1 MRGRSRRRRVLKW
14 VGTTVCVLIAGV
26 FILSGRFHVYRWF
39 GGRLFAI
46 SSGTISTAY
55 YYSSYYEGSGQ
66 TWQFQ
71 WSYSYRWP
79 RPWSVYLD
87 SSWSVVLP
95 LWLPFLAV
103 AAPTA
108 FLWWRDRRWPPG
120 HCTTCGYDLTG
131 NVSGRCPEC
140 GVTVTKPRLVVAMRQ
155 RPLSI
160 RKHVLWGAILGT
172 VAGVLDAW
180 LFSIYPRHF
189 WGGLTLRFL
198 EIGVFGCVVGPVV
211 GLALALARRAQRRR
225 E

>member
-1 MRGRSRRRRVLKW
+1 MRCRSRRRRVLKW
-14 VGTTVCVLIAGV
+14 VGTTVCLLIAGV

-39 GGRLFAI
+39 GVRSLAI
-46 SSGTISTAY
+46 SSGNIRT
-55 YYSSYYEGSGQ
+55 SYYTQFERSGR
-66 TWQFQ
+66 TWRFH
-71 WSYSYRWP
+71 WSHSYRWP
-79 RPWSVYLD
+79 RRWSVYLD
-87 SSWSVVLP
+87 SSWSVRLP

-108 FLWWRDRRWPPG
+108 FLWWRDRRIPPG

-140 GVTVTKPRLVVAMRQ
+140 GVTVTKPRPVVAAVCQ

-172 VAGVLDAW
+172 VAGVLDAL
-180 LFSIYPRHF
+180 LFTIGPWYF
-189 WGGLTLRFL
+189 WEGLTLRFL